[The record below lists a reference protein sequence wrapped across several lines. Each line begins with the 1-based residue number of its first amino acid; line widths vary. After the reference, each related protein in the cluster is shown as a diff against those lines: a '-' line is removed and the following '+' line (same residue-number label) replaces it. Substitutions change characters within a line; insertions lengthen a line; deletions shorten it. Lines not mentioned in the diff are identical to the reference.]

1 MILMRHYCFLLAAL
15 LAMSCGSGKQAP
27 NVASPPPPPPPPVEQ
42 PSPPPPPPNIAP
54 APVPTAARR
63 PAPSMPTF
71 PWPPPQ
77 ASSRL
82 VLANSLLVSG
92 QQNPNLGN
100 IDDRITAA
108 LLSAGYSERAYFAVP
123 DGFAIVT
130 KLEQINNDG
139 TSKQPPARW
148 VATGDS
154 GPSSFSLS
162 SYIRALFT
170 ANAGYYRVIAF
181 LVTDVPFA
189 ATGAAPTEDQTT
201 SWLRNGFNALPADVR
216 QQPYGAGFS
225 CTALIY
231 EFERTES
238 SPPTLTS
245 NGPDAETH
253 LQKAGIWDK
262 LKGGQ

>member
-1 MILMRHYCFLLAAL
+1 MILMRHPCFALAAL
-15 LAMSCGSGKQAP
+15 LVVSCGCAKQAP
-27 NVASPPPPPPPPVEQ
+27 IVAAGPPPPPPPTVVQ
-42 PSPPPPPPNIAP
+42 SSPPLPPPK
-54 APVPTAARR
+54 AARR
-63 PAPSMPTF
+63 PAAAVRPVPAMPSF

-77 ASSRL
+77 SSSRL
-82 VLANSLLVSG
+82 VLLNSLLVSG

-123 DGFAIVT
+123 DGFAVVT

-148 VATGDS
+148 VATDDS

-189 ATGAAPTEDQTT
+189 ATGAAPTEDQTS
-201 SWLRNGFNALPADVR
+201 SWLRNGFNGLPADVR
-216 QQPYGAGFS
+216 PKPYGAGFS

-231 EFERTES
+231 EFMRTES

>member
-1 MILMRHYCFLLAAL
+1 MILMRHYFFLVAAL
-15 LAMSCGSGKQAP
+15 VAMSCGCAKQAP
-27 NVASPPPPPPPPVEQ
+27 VVASAPPSPPPPPPPQNV
-42 PSPPPPPPNIAP
+42 AP
-54 APVPTAARR
+54 APAPTAAVPRA
-63 PAPSMPTF
+63 PAMPVF

-77 ASSRL
+77 PSSRL
-82 VLANSLLVSG
+82 VLLNSLLVSG
-92 QQNPNLGN
+92 QQNLNLGN
-100 IDDRITAA
+100 VDDRITTA
-108 LLSAGYSERAYFAVP
+108 LLGAGYSERAYFAVP

-154 GPSSFSLS
+154 GSSAFSLS
-162 SYIRALFT
+162 GYIRALFT

-189 ATGAAPTEDQTT
+189 ATGAAPTEDQTN
-201 SWLRNGFNALPADVR
+201 SWLRNGFNTLPAEVK
-216 QQPYGAGFS
+216 QKPYSAGFS

-231 EFERTES
+231 EFMRTES